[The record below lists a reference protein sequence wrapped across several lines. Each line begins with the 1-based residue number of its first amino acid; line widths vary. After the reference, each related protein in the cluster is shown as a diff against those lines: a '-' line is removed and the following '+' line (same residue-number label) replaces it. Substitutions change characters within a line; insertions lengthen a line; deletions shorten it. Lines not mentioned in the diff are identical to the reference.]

1 MGIEATKQHVPPGT
15 QDFSREFFIEKFITV
30 NAQGNLSEG
39 PGGGKGY
46 EDRFAVLNLTALRVV
61 WETGSSIH
69 REPRKNITVFH
80 QEILLQKKVRNSNTP
95 KGREG
100 VRGTKT
106 ASRSSTLRLCAVEG
120 TGGSPYLEYNIP
132 QLPLIIVKTL

>member
-1 MGIEATKQHVPPGT
+1 MLREIYPKGRDGYRGHEAARSTGNPE
-15 QDFSREFFIEKFITV
+15 FFREFFIEKFITV

-100 VRGTKT
+100 VRGN
-106 ASRSSTLRLCAVEG
+106 RG
-120 TGGSPYLEYNIP
+120 F
-132 QLPLIIVKTL
+132 PLS